1 MLDKITVK
9 DYMAAS
15 LVTFKKDQ
23 DMMNAIHKLLENGIS
38 GAPVIDNTGNIC
50 GLLSEKDCLRV
61 ALNTGYHGDHT
72 AHVADYM
79 TTAVVTVEADTSIL
93 EIAKMF
99 IETPYKRFP
108 VVQDNRL
115 IGQISRQDVLRAI
128 RNLSRG

>member
-1 MLDKITVK
+1 MLADITAK
-9 DYMAAS
+9 EYMAAN

-23 DMMNAIHKLLENGIS
+23 DMMSAIHKLLENEIS
-38 GAPVIDNTGNIC
+38 GAPVIDNTGNII
-50 GLLSEKDCLRV
+50 GLLSEKDCLKV
-61 ALNTGYHGDHT
+61 ALSWGYHTDQS

-79 TTAVVTVEADTSIL
+79 TTSVVTVESDTSIL

-108 VVQDNRL
+108 VVEDNRL

-128 RNLSRG
+128 RSISKS